1 MEPRRAR
8 SDEKAS
14 RLPFDAFVRR
24 KHRSVVGGVG
34 VDGSG
39 GVFPKKRRRLFGV
52 ASSTT
57 TPSFDTDDAR
67 ETSPRSPRSCFS
79 LLSRSRR
86 RCRRASKKTRRT
98 ACFRYS
104 RIFCEDS
111 KFFFYYKSQR
121 LRLLLKYPPPRPPRP
136 PARPLPRPAPLLLLC
151 FLAYLRL
158 FGCFRGFELS
168 SMSVSSDVVG

>member
-1 MEPRRAR
+1 
-8 SDEKAS
+8 
-14 RLPFDAFVRR
+14 VRR

-34 VDGSG
+34 VDFGSGG
-39 GVFPKKRRRLFGV
+39 GVFPKKRPRRLFGV
-52 ASSTT
+52 ASSSTT

-79 LLSRSRR
+79 LLSRSCR

-104 RIFCEDS
+104 RIFCVDS
-111 KFFFYYKSQR
+111 KIFFYYKSQR